1 MTRVFTVILLIFLA
15 YDVSFAQHYQHFTSW
30 NRLALNKRLNDHW
43 EMNAELHWRRQNDFT
58 TPSPNPL
65 TLKLSEGYRISA
77 VYRVKEMAFSFAP
90 IVFHSYPLYAKTTDL
105 VRPTRWEIRPIL
117 FVEWTKVLSQKWTF
131 RSRFGYEYRMFQLA
145 DGSWGDVQGRARLR
159 LQMRYNLN
167 PNNIVYI
174 SEEPLVNVVPNVPAN
189 VFSQNQLY
197 FAYNHTFSPH
207 FSAEIGYMW
216 NHRQRATLVEF
227 DEENVLQ
234 THFLF
239 RL

>member
-1 MTRVFTVILLIFLA
+1 MKRIFTVILLICLA
-15 YDVSFAQHYQHFTSW
+15 YDVSFAQHYEHFTSW
-30 NRLALNKRLNDHW
+30 NRLAVNKTFNNHW
-43 EMNAELHWRRQNDFT
+43 EMNLEFHWRRQNDFT

-65 TLKLSEGYRISA
+65 ALRLSEGYRISA

-90 IVFHSYPLYAKTTDL
+90 IVFHSYPLYGKTTDL
-105 VRPTRWEIRPIL
+105 VRPTRWELRPIL
-117 FVEWTKVLSQKWTF
+117 FVEWTKILSPKWTF
-131 RSRFGYEYRMFQLA
+131 RSRFGYEYRLFQQT
-145 DGSWGDVQGRARLR
+145 DGSWGEEQGRTRLR

-167 PNNIVYI
+167 LKNIVYV
-174 SEEPLVNVVPNVPAN
+174 SEEPLVNVAPNVPAN

-207 FSAEIGYMW
+207 FSAEFGYMW
-216 NHRQRATLVEF
+216 NHRQRASLVEF
-227 DEENVLQ
+227 DEENILQ